1 MGGRGRWTPFLGDDA
16 SRGTGWKSERMTL
29 GLPDLYRG
37 ESMRLYHLLFAVLTI
52 LLSGALSPAHAEWQ
66 EASSRHFLVY
76 GDVSARQVRAY
87 RSEEH
92 TSELQSLMRISYA
105 VFCLKK
111 KKTTYSYNLSVSQ

>member
-66 EASSRHFLVY
+66 EASSRPFLVY
-76 GDVSARQVRAY
+76 GDVRARQVRASSERLEQEGSAAC
-87 RSEEH
+87 RSRGG
-92 TSELQSLMRISYA
+92 QNVY
-105 VFCLKK
+105 
-111 KKTTYSYNLSVSQ
+111 

>member
-1 MGGRGRWTPFLGDDA
+1 
-16 SRGTGWKSERMTL
+16 MTL

-66 EASSRHFLVY
+66 EASSRPFLVY

-87 RSEEH
+87 AERLERYDSA
-92 TSELQSLMRISYA
+92 MRFITGPAPPAAPGSS
-105 VFCLKK
+105 
-111 KKTTYSYNLSVSQ
+111 TTLGGGEVCVGACC